1 MLCASY
7 TNPPLELIF
16 CSRNDPNTIGGGHA
30 NLAVL
35 RNHLLDLGG
44 SVMSEDKVIACRI
57 VGKERERKREKIK
70 DHVLSVEHVPRPVQI
85 SMVQIWGINS
95 RKDRGWNR

>member
-1 MLCASY
+1 MCGFGRREIPGVVLVPCRTWVLASRLLSSIGWQHLVLCASY

-44 SVMSEDKVIACRI
+44 SVMSEDKVIACRV
-57 VGKERERKREKIK
+57 VGKERERE
-70 DHVLSVEHVPRPVQI
+70 
-85 SMVQIWGINS
+85 
-95 RKDRGWNR
+95 RK